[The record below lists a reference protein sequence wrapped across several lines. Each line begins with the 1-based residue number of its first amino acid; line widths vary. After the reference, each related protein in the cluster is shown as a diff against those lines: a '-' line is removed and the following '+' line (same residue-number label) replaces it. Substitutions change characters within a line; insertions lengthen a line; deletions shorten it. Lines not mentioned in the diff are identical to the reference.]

1 MKKTKKKINRN
12 RRIVLALLMLL
23 ISGIALTTATY
34 AWFSA
39 NTVVTATGIDVKV
52 TASAGISISADA
64 VNFGKTTSMDQVVSF
79 AQNTEDTFDST
90 LQLPEELSPVS
101 TGGVVGANSK
111 FSFFKGTLGENDVV
125 LLETN
130 NESNTFL
137 TTEGKTDFTGGD
149 YIAFDVYIRSSIDQN
164 IKLNSNSKIGVIDG
178 GANTASLESALRVG
192 FLPLGT
198 TTDTGADTAQKSAYD
213 LNDVQSDWSIWNPYP
228 ALHHTATLAGYAEGE
243 SELSKGYYGA
253 ISDTKSVVAYSSLGE
268 AVTVADGEEAPAD
281 SHYVKFLHKDFENTP
296 AYYSLIDSSNTHYLP
311 AASADTILPSSNLLA
326 VKAGVTKVRI
336 YVWLEGNDVDCV
348 DAISISDGLTVN
360 IGFEV
365 A

>member
-1 MKKTKKKINRN
+1 MEKKNKKNNRN
-12 RRIVLALLMLL
+12 RRIVFALLMLL
-23 ISGIALTTATY
+23 ISGICMITATY

-39 NTVVTATGIDVKV
+39 NTIVTATGIDVKV

-64 VNFGKTTSMDQVVSF
+64 SNFGKTTSMDQVIDF
-79 AQNTEDTFDST
+79 AQDDTFAST

-111 FSFFKGTLGENDVV
+111 FSFYKGTLGENDVV
-125 LLETN
+125 LLENN
-130 NESNTFL
+130 NETNTFL

-164 IKLNSNSKIGVIDG
+164 IKLNSNTKIGVIDG
-178 GANTASLESALRVG
+178 GANTSSLESALRVG

-198 TTDTGADTAQKSAYD
+198 TTDMSADTAQKSAYD
-213 LNDVQSDWSIWNPYP
+213 LKDVQSDWSIWNPYP
-228 ALHHTATLAGYAEGE
+228 ALHHTASLAGYAEGK
-243 SELSKGYYGA
+243 SEMSDGYYGA
-253 ISDTKSVVAYSSLGE
+253 ISDTTNVVAYSSLGE
-268 AVTVADGEEAPAD
+268 EAQEGDND
-281 SHYVKFLHKDFENTP
+281 SHYVKFLMKDFTETP
-296 AYYSLIDSSNTHYLP
+296 AYYSLINSANAHYKP
-311 AASADTILPSSNLLA
+311 AGSADTILPSSNLLA

-360 IGFEV
+360 LGFEV